1 MRILYINPGVL
12 SSGLDAIVKGAPLNL
27 ISLAA
32 MVPDHDAELYD
43 FKMDKYRE
51 KHFRSMLNE
60 TDVVAIT
67 SLTPQIDHAL
77 EVAKMAKKQGC
88 ITILG
93 GYHST
98 LDPDQVI
105 SQEQVDFVIRGEGEH
120 TFQEL
125 INSIEK
131 DYGLQELKAIDGLS
145 HKTHNGKII
154 HNQER
159 ELECNLD
166 NFPLPMRE
174 LLGNRK
180 YAGLGALTAPVE
192 TSRGCPHNCKF
203 CCIIKMWRNSDG
215 KVIYRTKSVKR
226 VMKEIYNVDW
236 KNDFIFFV
244 DDNFTIKLKRTNQ
257 ILDAIIRSG
266 VQHKIHF
273 ACQSRVDVLYRNPVL
288 IDKLDKAGF
297 RQIFLGIESVH
308 QQSLDAMNKKNT
320 TPEMVKYVVQSL
332 RDRGISIFGGLIIG
346 FPGETKRMVRQNIQ
360 YAKDMKLDVVQF
372 TPITA
377 FPGTPFYEEMKE
389 KGMISTKNYSNYD
402 LFHTMMG
409 TDELTS
415 QEIYELVAE
424 AYNAFYLQGGWLI
437 EKATEYLNP
446 FGKFNWMTPKILKL
460 IQQMVLN
467 GRKMLTAQGFAENGL
482 SKELKNKKELMKEV
496 ELYSKLN
503 GNAKIEVPKAISEPI
518 SIRET

>member
-1 MRILYINPGVL
+1 MRILYVNPGVL

-32 MVPDHDAELYD
+32 MVPDHDAELFD

-51 KHFRSMLNE
+51 NKFRSQLNR

-77 EVAKMAKKQGC
+77 EVAEMAKKQGC
-88 ITILG
+88 ITVLG
-93 GYHST
+93 GYHPT

-105 SQEQVDFVIRGEGEH
+105 SKKQVDYVIRSEGEH
-120 TFQEL
+120 TFKEL
-125 INSIEK
+125 IDSIEN
-131 DYGLQELKAIDGLS
+131 DSGLQQLKEIDGLS
-145 HKTHNGKII
+145 HKTIDGKII

-166 NFPLPMRE
+166 VFPLPMRE
-174 LLGNRK
+174 LLGKRK
-180 YAGLGALTAPVE
+180 YAALGARTAPVE

-215 KVIYRTKSVKR
+215 GVIYRTKSVKR
-226 VMKEIYNVDW
+226 VMQEIYNVDW
-236 KNDFIFFV
+236 KTDFIFFV
-244 DDNFTIKLKRTNQ
+244 DDNFTIKLKRTNE
-257 ILDAIIRSG
+257 ILDAMIRSG
-266 VQHKIHF
+266 VQHRVHF
-273 ACQSRVDVLYRNPVL
+273 TCQSRVDILYRHPKL

-320 TPEMVKYVVQSL
+320 TPEMVKYVVDSL
-332 RDRGISIFGGLIIG
+332 RNRGISVFGGLIIG

-377 FPGTPFYEEMKE
+377 FPGTPFYEEMKT
-389 KGMISTKNYSNYD
+389 KGMISTNNYSNYD

-409 TDELTS
+409 TDQLS
-415 QEIYELVAE
+415 AQEIYELVSE
-424 AYNAFYLQGGWLI
+424 AYNAFYLQGGWLMQ
-437 EKATEYLNP
+437 KATEYLNP

-460 IQQMVLN
+460 VKQMVLN
-467 GRKMLTAQGFAENGL
+467 GRKMLSAQGFAENGIP
-482 SKELKNKKELMKEV
+482 KELKNKKELMKDV
-496 ELYSKLN
+496 ELYVKLN
-503 GNAKIEVPKAISEPI
+503 GNAKSELPRVIESPIPVNKA
-518 SIRET
+518 

>member
-1 MRILYINPGVL
+1 MRILYVNPGVL

-32 MVPDHDAELYD
+32 MVPDHDAELFD

-51 KHFRSMLNE
+51 KQFRSLLNK

-88 ITILG
+88 ITVLG
-93 GYHST
+93 GYHPT

-105 SQEQVDFVIRGEGEH
+105 SKDQVDYVIRGEGEH

-125 INSIEK
+125 VNSIEK
-131 DYGLQELKAIDGLS
+131 SSGLSELKMIKGLS
-145 HKTHNGKII
+145 HKTSDNQII
-154 HNQER
+154 HNEER

-180 YAGLGALTAPVE
+180 YAALGARTAPVE

-215 KVIYRTKSVKR
+215 RVIYRTKSVKR
-226 VMKEIYNVDW
+226 VMQEIYKVNW

-257 ILDAIIRSG
+257 ILDTIIRSG
-266 VQHKIHF
+266 VQHEVHF
-273 ACQSRVDVLYRNPVL
+273 SCQSRVDILYRNPGL
-288 IDKLDKAGF
+288 IEKLDKAGF

-308 QQSLDAMNKKNT
+308 QQSLDKMNKKNT
-320 TPEMVKYVVQSL
+320 TPEMVKYVVKSL
-332 RDRGISIFGGLIIG
+332 RDRGISVFGGVIIG
-346 FPGETKRMVRQNIQ
+346 FPGETQRMVRQNIQ

-389 KGMISTKNYSNYD
+389 KGMISTHDYSNYD

-409 TDELTS
+409 TDELSS

-424 AYNAFYLQGGWLI
+424 AYNAFYLRSPWLL
-437 EKATEYLNP
+437 EKALEYTNP

-460 IQQMVLN
+460 IHQMILN
-467 GRKMLTAQGFAENGL
+467 GRKMLSAQGFGENGL
-482 SKELKNKKELMKEV
+482 SKELKNKKALMEDV
-496 ELYSKLN
+496 ELYVKLN
-503 GNAKIEVPKAISEPI
+503 GNAKNELPSVIPNSISVKEA
-518 SIRET
+518 